1 MNKHVYVGLPI
12 LEMSKSVMYEV
23 WNDYIKLKYG
33 EKQMISIKTLLKML
47 KLYLTLEIKGW
58 KNKKVTGITN
68 NEFCGKTMKKFLVL
82 KVKTYSYGSEDKKV
96 KGRKSV
102 SSKEN
107 LNLKNIKIV

>member
-47 KLYLTLEIKGW
+47 KLYLTLEIKG
-58 KNKKVTGITN
+58 
-68 NEFCGKTMKKFLVL
+68 
-82 KVKTYSYGSEDKKV
+82 
-96 KGRKSV
+96 
-102 SSKEN
+102 
-107 LNLKNIKIV
+107 